1 MTKWGTDMEKF
12 KSWAFPGLAMVLAT
26 IIWQD
31 VREIKSDIKALMAQT
46 NIDKTRIDNLER
58 QVFGLHEQT
67 SLPVPPSKNPVKEF
81 PFTAFVLTRNDNLI
95 KKQPKP
101 KSYTTAL

>member
-1 MTKWGTDMEKF
+1 MDKF
-12 KSWAFPGLAMVLAT
+12 KSWAFPGLAMILAT

-58 QVFGLHEQT
+58 TVYGVGVLDINKNSIPDTPTE
-67 SLPVPPSKNPVKEF
+67 SSSKPDLFYIRPEN
-81 PFTAFVLTRNDNLI
+81 N
-95 KKQPKP
+95 KKKIYRPYIA
-101 KSYTTAL
+101 SNF

>member
-1 MTKWGTDMEKF
+1 MEKF

-58 QVFGLHEQT
+58 QVFGLHQQT
-67 SLPVPPSKNPVKEF
+67 SLPNPVPENPAKDY
-81 PFTAFVLTRNDNLI
+81 PFTAFVLTRNENLI

-101 KSYTTAL
+101 KSYNTAL

>member
-1 MTKWGTDMEKF
+1 MSNWGPQMDKF

-31 VREIKSDIKALMAQT
+31 VREIKSDIKALMAQS

-58 QVFGLHEQT
+58 SVYGVGVLN
-67 SLPVPPSKNPVKEF
+67 SKNTNIPETPAETPQK
-81 PFTAFVLTRNDNLI
+81 PDLYFVRPEKS
-95 KKQPKP
+95 KKKIYRPDIA
-101 KSYTTAL
+101 SNF

>member
-1 MTKWGTDMEKF
+1 MSNWGPQMDKF
-12 KSWAFPGLAMVLAT
+12 KSWAFPGLVMILAT

-58 QVFGLHEQT
+58 SVYGVGAVNFPSGN
-67 SLPVPPSKNPVKEF
+67 LPDMPADLPKKPDLFYQRQDSTKKKIFRPDI
-81 PFTAFVLTRNDNLI
+81 ASNL
-95 KKQPKP
+95 
-101 KSYTTAL
+101 

>member
-1 MTKWGTDMEKF
+1 MEKF

-31 VREIKSDIKALMAQT
+31 VREIKSDIKALMAQS

-58 QVFGLHEQT
+58 KVFDLHEQT
-67 SLPVPPSKNPVKEF
+67 SLPFPQKDDPTKEY
-81 PFTAFVLTRNDNLI
+81 PFYAFVLTRNDNLI
-95 KKQPKP
+95 KKQPRP
-101 KSYTTAL
+101 KSYNTTL

>member
-1 MTKWGTDMEKF
+1 MNKWGPEMEKF

-31 VREIKSDIKALMAQT
+31 VREIKSDIKALMAQS

-58 QVFGLHEQT
+58 KVFDLHEQT
-67 SLPVPPSKNPVKEF
+67 GLPIPPAKDPIDNH
-81 PFTAFVLTRNDNLI
+81 PFTAFVLTRNENLI

-101 KSYTTAL
+101 KFHTTL